1 MIRRLIILLLIVG
14 CVFAEDELLLL
25 NGKSYKGE
33 YIASVGES
41 IVFKVTGLQKG
52 ESINLSRI
60 QKIILE
66 DGTKVYNNQEK
77 EKFSFDN
84 SIRIFGLDLITF
96 GSGLL
101 LVTLYKECG
110 DGCNE
115 DEWKDFVN
123 ERKLQNQIGFGLIA
137 IGGILITIKE

>member
-14 CVFAEDELLLL
+14 CVFGEDELLLL

-41 IVFKVTGLQKG
+41 IVFKVTGSQKG
-52 ESINLSRI
+52 ESIHLSRI
-60 QKIILE
+60 QKVILE
-66 DGTKVYNNQEK
+66 DGTEVYHNQEI
-77 EKFSFDN
+77 EKYSFDN
-84 SIRIFGLDLITF
+84 FTRILGGGLITF

-101 LVTLYKECG
+101 LVTLDKEC

-123 ERKLQNQIGFGLIA
+123 ETKLQNQIGFGLIA
-137 IGGILITIKE
+137 IGGILIAMGE